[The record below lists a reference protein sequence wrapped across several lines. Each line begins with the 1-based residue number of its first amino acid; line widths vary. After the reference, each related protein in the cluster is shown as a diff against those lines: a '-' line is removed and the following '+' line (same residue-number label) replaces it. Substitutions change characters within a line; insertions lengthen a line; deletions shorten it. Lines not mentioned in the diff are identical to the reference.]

1 MQDHEKPHADMRTSV
16 KNNSLGETPQ
26 YTDLLLH
33 SSPLYTD
40 SVRRGSVDV
49 FVCSNSLKKQPWLLR
64 NALLSRMW
72 DRVRGFYFDWRL
84 KMTGN
89 KKAEQKSTVKLMST
103 DVRPPND
110 DRQLSI
116 YELLYATQCQA
127 ISEFIEMM
135 VRDGNMTDAQLDF
148 VQRKLLGGL
157 TDSAKASLVIRA
169 MYGNRKDHFTF
180 ADKANND

>member
-1 MQDHEKPHADMRTSV
+1 
-16 KNNSLGETPQ
+16 
-26 YTDLLLH
+26 
-33 SSPLYTD
+33 
-40 SVRRGSVDV
+40 
-49 FVCSNSLKKQPWLLR
+49 
-64 NALLSRMW
+64 MW